1 MKYLGKQVSFLF
13 TFARINEHATVY
25 YKMKVTMHIIRSNE
39 YTLEVIVQKTP
50 DRYIMQFG
58 GKKKSCVYILIY
70 RQADEVENSEAE
82 LEGI

>member
-1 MKYLGKQVSFLF
+1 
-13 TFARINEHATVY
+13 
-25 YKMKVTMHIIRSNE
+25 MKVTKKIIQRNE

-58 GKKKSCVYILIY
+58 GQKRSCVYILIY
-70 RQADEVENSEAE
+70 RQADETEKSEAQ